1 MSKRRWRRWARWG
14 PCWICRIGS
23 LSTES
28 PSPEGDGF
36 GRHKHARPAEAG
48 FRSRPDRRLSA
59 AALRRFRSL
68 RDLLKASP
76 KGEGF
81 HPSPRGTLTGV
92 TIEPLRK
99 TRGGSHPCRQL
110 CENRIENL
118 IEPSKAMR
126 IRQHLI
132 GTLNEWSFRQ
142 FIGTSVN
149 ESLKGLLG
157 GLKMKLKPQDSV
169 AVDKGLVLTGLTACQ
184 MKSPLGQVEGFP
196 MPMKYLDLRRN
207 ESPQCMTRRLFRKL
221 DGKPADLW
229 LGISCKSW
237 SPERLR

>member
-1 MSKRRWRRWARWG
+1 MENSGRYQHLRVDWVGESSTRSITLCGAEGEDIGTGQILCPDCAQVGDALKVCGLGPKSLRISGQPAEQLLEVMTLPRSKRRWRRWARWG

-36 GRHKHARPAEAG
+36 GRHKHARPAEAS

-126 IRQHLI
+126 IDNI
-132 GTLNEWSFRQ
+132 
-142 FIGTSVN
+142 
-149 ESLKGLLG
+149 
-157 GLKMKLKPQDSV
+157 
-169 AVDKGLVLTGLTACQ
+169 
-184 MKSPLGQVEGFP
+184 
-196 MPMKYLDLRRN
+196 
-207 ESPQCMTRRLFRKL
+207 
-221 DGKPADLW
+221 
-229 LGISCKSW
+229 
-237 SPERLR
+237 